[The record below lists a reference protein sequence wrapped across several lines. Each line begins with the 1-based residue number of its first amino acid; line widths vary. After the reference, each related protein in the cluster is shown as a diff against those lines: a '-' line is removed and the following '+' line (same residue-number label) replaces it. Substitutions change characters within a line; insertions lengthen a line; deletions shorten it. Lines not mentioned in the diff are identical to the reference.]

1 MRISRKFPLGVA
13 VGGAMLAAGAF
24 GYALFTPASSG
35 AQTTTT
41 TVPASGATGATITPR
56 TGAIHSNEDPT
67 HEKAESS
74 QREADEN
81 SGKAFSGRGPGGRFT
96 PNEDPT
102 HEKSESAAR
111 EAQENAGRVPT
122 TP

>member
-1 MRISRKFPLGVA
+1 MRISRKLPLGVA

-24 GYALFTPASSG
+24 GYALFTPGSSG

-41 TVPASGATGATITPR
+41 VPAAGATGATTTP
-56 TGAIHSNEDPT
+56 GAFHSNEDPT
-67 HEKAESS
+67 HEKGESA

-81 SGKAFSGRGPGGRFT
+81 SGKAFAGRGPGGPFM
-96 PNEDPT
+96 PNHDPA

-111 EAQENAGRVPT
+111 AAQESAGQAPT

>member
-1 MRISRKFPLGVA
+1 MRISRKLPLGVA

-24 GYALFTPASSG
+24 GYALFTPTSGG
-35 AQTTTT
+35 AQTTA
-41 TVPASGATGATITPR
+41 TVPAAGGTGATTTPR
-56 TGAIHSNEDPT
+56 TGAFHSNEDPT
-67 HEKAESS
+67 HEKGESA

-81 SGKAFSGRGPGGRFT
+81 SGKAFAGHGPGGRFT

-111 EAQENAGRVPT
+111 EAQENARQVPT

>member
-1 MRISRKFPLGVA
+1 MQATPPVVSPYVRNA
-13 VGGAMLAAGAF
+13 VVVHREGPAASGTTATTAPGTGAF
-24 GYALFTPASSG
+24 
-35 AQTTTT
+35 
-41 TVPASGATGATITPR
+41 
-56 TGAIHSNEDPT
+56 HSNEDPT
-67 HEKAESS
+67 HEKGESA

-81 SGKAFSGRGPGGRFT
+81 SGKAFTGRGPGGRFT

-111 EAQENAGRVPT
+111 EAQENAGRVPS